1 VAIPFEIEKLS
12 AITIGPET
20 AGTGDVGPSNV
31 IAGVVRGIPNL
42 VLPKFRLQPSNNE
55 VFISVLPFVSR
66 QV

>member
-1 VAIPFEIEKLS
+1 
-12 AITIGPET
+12 
-20 AGTGDVGPSNV
+20 
-31 IAGVVRGIPNL
+31 VRGIPNL